1 MGRKSTIT
9 DELANQLLAAA
20 KAGSSQRQIA
30 RDFGLSVST
39 VQRFFESLPTATAP
53 TLVQHAAVVE
63 RAGSSLWDS
72 RAALSDN
79 YQRALD
85 LVSKLDAGIVEA
97 DGEYTSRTPIAV
109 HVAALREVREHIKT
123 SLAILKLLVD
133 VDEVRRFQQAVLT
146 AIGEAD
152 ESTKQRILAILQ
164 ARHALEFPVF
174 RS

>member
-9 DELANQLLAAA
+9 DDLANQLLAAA

-39 VQRFFESLPTATAP
+39 VQRFFESLPTAAAP
-53 TLVQHAAVVE
+53 TLVQHAAAVE

-72 RAALSDN
+72 RSALNEN
-79 YQRALD
+79 YQRVLD
-85 LVSKLDAGIVEA
+85 LVGKLEAGIVEV
-97 DGEYTSRTPIAV
+97 DGEYTSPTPLAV
-109 HVAALREVREHIKT
+109 HVAALREVREHVKT
-123 SLAILKLLVD
+123 SLSILKLLID
-133 VDEVRRFQQAVLT
+133 VDEVRRFQQAVID

-164 ARHALEFPVF
+164 ARHALEFTLF